1 MFYYALESYTPGLL
15 FVPKLLRPTFW
26 PCRLPRPN
34 ADNTIR
40 LEYTTA
46 LPHRNKSMALPYRN
60 KSMALPHRKKSM
72 AIILYDKHG
81 YYTVQE
87 CKYGYYTVQYKTP
100 QRRQEEEATGYSLLQ
115 QITAPFNPG
124 LYVLHGGQASCRVGF
139 FEFAESKVSGFFLK
153 IASQHVSAL
162 NGHFTVRHKE
172 Y

>member
-1 MFYYALESYTPGLL
+1 
-15 FVPKLLRPTFW
+15 
-26 PCRLPRPN
+26 
-34 ADNTIR
+34 
-40 LEYTTA
+40 
-46 LPHRNKSMALPYRN
+46 
-60 KSMALPHRKKSM
+60 M
-72 AIILYDKHG
+72 AIILYNKHG

-139 FEFAESKVSGFFLK
+139 FEFAESKISGFFLK

-162 NGHFTVRHKE
+162 NGHFAVRHKE
-172 Y
+172 H